1 MQTTAS
7 LRKNISRS
15 GGFIMNVIH
24 MKYAIEVA
32 KYGSINKASEI
43 IGMAQ
48 PNISRA
54 IKELEADLG
63 ITIFDRSA
71 KGMNLTPEGKE
82 FITRAKSILA
92 QLDAL
97 ETLFRDNLPNT
108 QKFSVSAPRAA
119 YIVEAFANF
128 SHSIDAEKAEIVL
141 DETATLNTI
150 KKVIASDCKLGII
163 RYESSAEEFFIKMLE
178 SNGITYEPIVEFEYV
193 VVSNKESDL
202 AKKEEIYDDD
212 LRKYIQITHN
222 NPYQATLT
230 ASETNKVEQR
240 VSAAKRIY
248 VLDSAAQ
255 LELLA
260 ENIDTFMWISP
271 APDTLLE
278 RYGLVQKPCLD
289 KRRYYKDVL
298 IYKDSHKITP
308 IESVFIR
315 ELKRIAEITC
325 KQL

>member
-1 MQTTAS
+1 
-7 LRKNISRS
+7 
-15 GGFIMNVIH
+15 MNVIH

-32 KYGSINKASEI
+32 KFGSINKASES

-54 IKELEADLG
+54 IKELESDLG
-63 ITIFDRSA
+63 IEVFDRSA
-71 KGMNLTPEGKE
+71 KGMTLTPEGKE

-128 SHSIDAEKAEIVL
+128 SHSIDEEKAEIVL

-150 KKVIASDCKLGII
+150 KKVLSSDCKLGII
-163 RYESSAEEFFIKMLE
+163 RFESAAEEYFYKMLA
-178 SNGITYEPIVEFEYV
+178 SNDLAYEPLTEFEYV
-193 VVSNKESDL
+193 VVANKESEL
-202 AKKEEIYDDD
+202 AKKEEIYEDD
-212 LRKYIQITHN
+212 LCKYIQITHN

-240 VSAAKRIY
+240 VSAPKRIY

-278 RYGLVQKPCLD
+278 RYGLVQKPCFD
-289 KRRYYKDVL
+289 KRRFYKDVI
-298 IYKDSHKITP
+298 IYKKAHKLTSL
-308 IESVFIR
+308 ENDFIR
-315 ELKRIAEITC
+315 EVKRVAKITC
-325 KQL
+325 KEF

>member
-1 MQTTAS
+1 
-7 LRKNISRS
+7 
-15 GGFIMNVIH
+15 MNVIH

-32 KYGSINKASEI
+32 KYGSINKASES

-54 IKELEADLG
+54 IKELESDLG
-63 ITIFDRSA
+63 IAIFDRSA

-82 FITRAKSILA
+82 FINRAKSILA

-128 SHSIDAEKAEIVL
+128 THSIDGEKAEIVL
-141 DETATLNTI
+141 DETATLNTM

-163 RYESSAEEFFIKMLE
+163 RYESAAEEYFLKMLE
-178 SNGITYEPIVEFEYV
+178 SNSLVCEPITEFEYV

-202 AKKEEIYDDD
+202 AKKDELYDDD

-248 VLDSAAQ
+248 VLDTAAQ

-271 APDTLLE
+271 APSSLLE

-289 KRRYYKDVL
+289 KRRFYKDVL
-298 IYKDSHKITP
+298 IYKQSHKLTQL
-308 IESVFIR
+308 ECDFIR
-315 ELKRIAEITC
+315 ELKRVADNIC
-325 KQL
+325 KNN

>member
-1 MQTTAS
+1 
-7 LRKNISRS
+7 
-15 GGFIMNVIH
+15 MNVIH

-32 KYGSINKASEI
+32 KYGSINKASES

-63 ITIFDRSA
+63 IAIFDRSA

-82 FITRAKSILA
+82 FINRAKSILA

-97 ETLFRDNLPNT
+97 ETVFRDNLPNT

-128 SHSIDAEKAEIVL
+128 THSINGERAEIVL
-141 DETATLNTI
+141 DETPTLNTM
-150 KKVIASDCKLGII
+150 KKVNSSDCKLGII
-163 RYESSAEEFFIKMLE
+163 RYESAAEEYFLKMLE
-178 SNGITYEPIVEFEYV
+178 SNNLVYEPITEFEYV
-193 VVSNKESDL
+193 VVSNKDSDL
-202 AKKEEIYDDD
+202 AKRDEIYDED

-240 VSAAKRIY
+240 VSADKRIV
-248 VLDSAAQ
+248 VLDTAAQ

-271 APDTLLE
+271 APDSLLE

-289 KRRYYKDVL
+289 KRRFYKDVL
-298 IYKDSHKITP
+298 IYKKSHKLTP
-308 IESVFIR
+308 LEADFVR
-315 ELKRIAEITC
+315 ELKRVAENTFKTI
-325 KQL
+325 